1 MKDYRKDREKSKKQE
16 KQIAKRLGGK
26 VQIASGSLW
35 TMKGDAR
42 SKEFLCE
49 CKITSKKSYS
59 VKFDIWDK
67 IRKEAIK
74 DGIREPLMNVQL
86 EDGKYSYAVVSH
98 DWCFNGTDYDT
109 YTVCKIKKGKSFVVK
124 SKFFELNKHIARYA
138 ERYIKYQRTLNDRTD
153 LVVMSWSLFEEI
165 LEERGEIT
173 NE

>member
-59 VKFDIWDK
+59 VKFDIWNK

-74 DGIREPLMNVQL
+74 DGIREPLMNIQL

-98 DWCFNGTDYDT
+98 DWCFEDILYDV
-109 YTVCKIKKGKSFVVK
+109 YTNCWRKDGKSFTISSDYFREDVFNNHCVMRII
-124 SKFFELNKHIARYA
+124 KHYGNNIV
-138 ERYIKYQRTLNDRTD
+138 D
-153 LVVMSWSLFEEI
+153 LIIMRWSLFEEI
-165 LEERGEIT
+165 LKKREK
-173 NE
+173 